1 MKKLIL
7 AFLML
12 AGTVLA
18 LKAQGPVKKFALNVH
33 DFTELKVIN
42 AINVEYYASADSAG
56 TVCFE
61 CPKDLA
67 SHLMFTN
74 KNNSLHIQVDF
85 ENIPSHELPLLRVY
99 STNLQK
105 VENSGDSTVTV
116 CRLAPVN
123 TFNARLI
130 GNGTLRVNNVDAD
143 NVNASI
149 STGSGNLLINGKASK
164 AKLSNV
170 GTGPLEANALTCK
183 TVKCILVGT
192 GPIDC
197 HATEQLSIFGA
208 GSGTVYYSGKPKKI
222 SNRTIGVKSNP
233 VE

>member
-1 MKKLIL
+1 MKKLII

-18 LKAQGPVKKFALNVH
+18 LKAQGPVKKFSLNVH

-74 KNNSLHIQVDF
+74 KNNALHIQVDF
-85 ENIPSHELPLLRVY
+85 ENIPSHELPLLHVY

-130 GNGTLRVNNVDAD
+130 GNGTLQVNNVDAD

-183 TVKCILVGT
+183 TVKC
-192 GPIDC
+192 
-197 HATEQLSIFGA
+197 
-208 GSGTVYYSGKPKKI
+208 
-222 SNRTIGVKSNP
+222 
-233 VE
+233 